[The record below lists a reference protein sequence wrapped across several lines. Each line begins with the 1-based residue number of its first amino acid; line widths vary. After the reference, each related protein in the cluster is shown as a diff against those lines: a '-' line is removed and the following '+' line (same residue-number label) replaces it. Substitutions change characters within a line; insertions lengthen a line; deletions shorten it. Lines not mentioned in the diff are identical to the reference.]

1 MNYISK
7 QKSRNSMEQQTCKHN
22 VHEIYVYSYC
32 GETFVNTSPVSSH
45 GNCLLPWLRE
55 GIALASMYIARPA
68 SNPHKALIYL
78 LDCLAILV
86 IESSSDLVLYSNGKL
101 KRSWY

>member
-22 VHEIYVYSYC
+22 VHKIYVYSYC

-45 GNCLLPWLRE
+45 GNCLLPWPFP

-78 LDCLAILV
+78 PLVCLLILV
-86 IESSSDLVLYSNGKL
+86 IESVSDLSALYCNGRL
-101 KRSWY
+101 KRS